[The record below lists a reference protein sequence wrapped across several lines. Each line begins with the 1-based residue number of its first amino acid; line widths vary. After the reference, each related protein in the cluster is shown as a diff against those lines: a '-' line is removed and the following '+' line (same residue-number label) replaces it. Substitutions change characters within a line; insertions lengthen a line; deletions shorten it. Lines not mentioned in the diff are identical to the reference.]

1 MAEKKYNLLIN
12 LGPPRTGTTYLFDLF
27 YNAPPHIR
35 DKIIPIEPFEKLD
48 KHLVRYQ
55 AGKMSA
61 RDYIKFKMNIKEGT
75 NIDRLESFSTL
86 LHAKQCCTKPDADCR
101 CIENRADSFFQNFER
116 RNPPE
121 DATFY
126 VTYPEGFGT
135 FLNNHDCCQDDMDC
149 LVDNAIQ
156 QIIHVFAV
164 LSNRF
169 KTVTCVYGIRDKTE
183 IAKSILTLM
192 NKGYKTMSDNP
203 EIHGPVK
210 SFAATHDEETKLV
223 NTIAWT
229 YRIIEVLME
238 LDITGCCTNI
248 DMFGLE
254 TKKLNNSEY
263 MYNKLQRIFESEEQL
278 ASNKAFG
285 KKSWAL
291 DDILQLFV
299 DGSDKESYY
308 ELCPTCVTFLKEFR

>member
-12 LGPPRTGTTYLFDLF
+12 CGPPRTGTTYLFDLF

-48 KHLVRYQ
+48 KHLKRYK
-55 AGKMSA
+55 AGKITA
-61 RDYIKFKMNIKEGT
+61 REFIKFKMDVKEGT
-75 NIDRLESFSTL
+75 NVDRLESFSTL
-86 LHAKQCCTKPDADCR
+86 LHAKKCCTKPDSECQ
-101 CIENRADSFFQNFER
+101 CIEDRADSFFQRFES

-135 FLNNHDCCQDDMDC
+135 FLNNHNHLQDDMTL
-149 LVDNAIQ
+149 LVDNAVQ
-156 QIIHVFAV
+156 QIVHVFAV

-169 KTVTCVYGIRDKTE
+169 KTVTIMYGIRDKVE
-183 IAKSILTLM
+183 IANSLWYLM
-192 NKGYKTMSDNP
+192 NKGFKTMSNNP
-203 EIHGPVK
+203 RANSPFKYHA
-210 SFAATHDEETKLV
+210 SNHDEEVKLV

-229 YRIIEVLME
+229 YRIIDVLME
-238 LDITGCCTNI
+238 LDITGCCSNI
-248 DMFGLE
+248 DMFGLD

-263 MYNKLQRIFESEEQL
+263 MYSKLQRIFESEEQL

-285 KKSWAL
+285 KKSWAFN
-291 DDILQLFV
+291 DIKQLF
-299 DGSDKESYY
+299 DDTQEKEYY
-308 ELCPTCVTFLKEFR
+308 ELCSTCATFLKEFR

>member
-27 YNAPPHIR
+27 HNAPLHIR

-48 KHLVRYQ
+48 KHLKRYKD
-55 AGKMSA
+55 GKLT
-61 RDYIKFKMNIKEGT
+61 DNQFLYDKMKIKEGFHV
-75 NIDRLESFSTL
+75 DRVESFSTL
-86 LHAKQCCTKPDADCR
+86 LHAKKCCLKPDAECQ
-101 CIENRADSFFQNFER
+101 CIEDIADSFFQRFER

-135 FLNNHDCCQDDMDC
+135 FLNNHNEGQDNLDL

-156 QIIHVFAV
+156 QIVHVFAV

-169 KTVTCVYGIRDKTE
+169 KTVTFVYGIRDKVE
-183 IAKSILTLM
+183 IAQSILTM
-192 NKGYKTMSDNP
+192 MDNGHNSQFDISNKHLS
-203 EIHGPVK
+203 
-210 SFAATHDEETKLV
+210 SHDEELKVV
-223 NTIAWT
+223 NNIAWT
-229 YRIIEVLME
+229 YRLIEVLME

-248 DMFGLE
+248 DMFGLDI
-254 TKKLNNSEY
+254 KKLNNSEY
-263 MYNKLQRIFESEEQL
+263 MYSKLQRIFESEEQL

-285 KKSWAL
+285 KRSLPIEEVKK
-291 DDILQLFV
+291 LFH
-299 DGSDKESYY
+299 DQQEKEYY
-308 ELCPTCVTFLKEFR
+308 ELCPACVTFLNAFR

>member
-1 MAEKKYNLLIN
+1 VAEKKYNLLIN
-12 LGPPRTGTTYLFDLF
+12 IGPPRTGTTYLFDLF
-27 YNAPPHIR
+27 HNAPPHIR

-48 KHLVRYQ
+48 KHLKRYK
-55 AGKMSA
+55 AGKLN
-61 RDYIKFKMNIKEGT
+61 DNQFLYDKMKIKEGLHV
-75 NIDRLESFSTL
+75 DRLESFSTL
-86 LHAKQCCTKPDADCR
+86 LHAKKCCTKPDAECL
-101 CIENRADSFFQNFER
+101 CIENIADSFFQKFER

-135 FLNNHDCCQDDMDC
+135 FFNNYNEGQDNLDL

-156 QIIHVFAV
+156 QIVHVFAV

-169 KTVTCVYGIRDKTE
+169 KNVTCIYGIRDKIE
-183 IAKSILTLM
+183 IAKSILTMMDNAGSHNYPNLDIS
-192 NKGYKTMSDNP
+192 NKHITSHK
-203 EIHGPVK
+203 
-210 SFAATHDEETKLV
+210 EELEVV

-248 DMFGLE
+248 DMFGLDF
-254 TKKLNNSEY
+254 KKLNNSEY
-263 MYNKLQRIFESEEQL
+263 MYSKLQRIFESENQL

-285 KKSWAL
+285 KKSFS
-291 DDILQLFV
+291 IEEIKKLFH
-299 DGSDKESYY
+299 DTQEK
-308 ELCPTCVTFLKEFR
+308 